1 MTVINTNTAAI
12 NAQYNLSKV
21 QSAMDDAMSALSS
34 GKRVT
39 SAADDAAGLSI
50 ITRMESQ
57 VRGLN
62 QAMKNAADGQ
72 NMVATAE
79 GAMDEITNMLQRMRE
94 LALQAANDTMN
105 QQDRNNLNN
114 EMDQLKTEIDRVVE
128 NTRFNDQI
136 LLDGSQQG
144 TSLQIGAKSGESMS
158 FNIADM
164 STSALGASSSA
175 LNGAGSVSSTAQGTA
190 AVENVVNLTFN
201 GNDKY
206 DFTLT
211 FDNKTA
217 GATNEQIS
225 IADGTVAN
233 YSAKDVADKI
243 NTAVAATAA
252 TGYSGRNLT
261 GLVSAS
267 WSGTTVTLTNKSGT
281 EIDITS
287 FVSDGAGTMTM
298 NPVTNTSASS
308 VTLENTNELTSLSN
322 TNNNA
327 AVVSKASLQMDQGK
341 AFKFRVNDT
350 LVSFDTSTYGLS
362 RDGHA
367 NVAAA
372 VTQAT
377 ADIKAAVEAAYGAGT
392 ATVTA
397 ATDSTNSVTFQIT
410 QSEGKEIEI
419 SGFQK
424 ITSAKVEDGF
434 ITVDQDI
441 SVTTD
446 AVATVENGEYLTT
459 DQATGT
465 TALQIASNKTGR
477 LQFSNQDLKYTF
489 AIDWGQTNG
498 VTGTGSAKTYT
509 IDGASKDFNEEV
521 ARVAAEISADGGTLV
536 AASNQGGVLEI
547 VNNDGTNA
555 IILDN
560 DAAITSP
567 GIDALTE
574 GAAYFSPTKHD
585 SNTSNTIAD
594 ESDAVTLAEG
604 SIVRSTGGS
613 EAVASQMSLS
623 FSANDR
629 YSFAIDKDGGTT
641 SDAAISFD
649 IVGGSLTSAM
659 NVVNS
664 HSSTTGIVA
673 SIDGNELLLTKA
685 DGTGFSIH
693 GFSSEGGG
701 QISAANAAGQG
712 GSATLENAGDGA
724 SATVAASGAAVATEV
739 ELNFSASVADK
750 YSFQISDGTSTATV
764 RATSTILNGA
774 GGTSATLIDK
784 DTDTADMLA
793 EIQSALSAANMS
805 HLTAAVSGADDGSI
819 VIKNSLGGKV
829 DISNFKSDSTGT
841 MTVSPKTG
849 QGVAK
854 ILNDDGI
861 SGSYDSVASIDA
873 LSTSTAQLAV
883 QAIDRA
889 LENINSQRSELGAI
903 SNRLDHTINNLG
915 NVVVNTE
922 ASQSRIEDADFA
934 TETSN
939 LTKAQI
945 LSQAATA
952 MLAQANASKQS
963 VLSLLQG

>member
-233 YSAKDVADKI
+233 YSAEDVADKI

-287 FVSDGAGTMTM
+287 FASDGAGTMTM

-308 VTLENTNELTSLSN
+308 VTLENTSELTSLSN

-397 ATDSTNSVTFQIT
+397 ATDSTNSVSFQIT

-446 AVATVENGEYLTT
+446 AVATVENGEFLTT
-459 DQATGT
+459 DQGTGN

-489 AIDWGQTNG
+489 AIDWGATGG

-693 GFSSEGGG
+693 GFSSQGGG

-739 ELNFSASVADK
+739 ELTFSAAAADK
-750 YSFQISDGTSTATV
+750 YSFKISDGSSTATV
-764 RATSTILNGA
+764 RATSTTIGA
-774 GGTSATLIDK
+774 GTSATTVD
-784 DTDTADMLA
+784 DNDDVADILS

-805 HLTAAVSGADDGSI
+805 HITASVDGTADNGVITLTNA
-819 VIKNSLGGKV
+819 LGGKV

-841 MTVSPKTG
+841 VTVSPKTG

-854 ILNDDGI
+854 ILNDDGS

-889 LENINSQRSELGAI
+889 LENINAQRSELGAV
-903 SNRLDHTINNLG
+903 SNRLDHTISNLG